1 MSVITSTRNQ
11 QATIIAQNPA
21 SIIITRTAK
30 VSDGAGG
37 WESTSSTIASQN
49 IRIYSKNTRTLSVND
64 GGWHTIRVT
73 KGLAKYNANVLKY
86 SSTNED
92 KFTFGGK
99 TYRIFDVIDQRVKG
113 EIVFK
118 ELQLEDIT

>member
-1 MSVITSTRNQ
+1 MSVITSTRNR

-21 SIIITRTAK
+21 AIIITRTAK

-49 IRIYSKNTRTLSVND
+49 IRIYSKNTRILVVDT
-64 GGWHTIRVT
+64 GGYSTVRVT
-73 KGLAKYNANVLKY
+73 RGVAKYNANVLKY

>member
-37 WESTSSTIASQN
+37 WTSSTSTIASQN
-49 IRIYSKNTRTLSVND
+49 IRIYSKQTRTLSVDD

-73 KGLAKYNANVLKY
+73 RGVAKYNANVLKY
-86 SSTNED
+86 SATNED
-92 KFTFGGK
+92 KFTFWGK